1 MLISPSTS
9 TSSFT
14 KNISIIMCYLHLSL
28 LMIMMITVAPSV
40 NGFVVHKEPQNKYI
54 HDTEEDGATDLARHT
69 DLAAAA
75 AAASALLTKSTG
87 RRAATAGSGNPF
99 SALSNKKC
107 FPLSIPQC
115 KQLGYNSTSYQR
127 TIYNS
132 DAPDTAAR
140 YLVFFENELCYEDL
154 LFFICTLYNPVCM
167 ENHDQIILP
176 CRTEC
181 RKTKHHCK
189 DTLKKFNMQWPT
201 ELKCTTLPN
210 YQTDVC
216 LTRESMVSQPS
227 KFDCIF

>member
-1 MLISPSTS
+1 
-9 TSSFT
+9 
-14 KNISIIMCYLHLSL
+14 
-28 LMIMMITVAPSV
+28 MMMTVVSV
-40 NGFVVHKEPQNKYI
+40 KGFVVHKEPQNKYI
-54 HDTEEDGATDLARHT
+54 HDTEETNTDDSVLARHAE
-69 DLAAAA
+69 LAAAA
-75 AAASALLTKSTG
+75 ARLSLRTATG
-87 RRAATAGSGNPF
+87 LAAGSGNPF

-140 YLVFFENELCYEDL
+140 YLAFFENELCYDDL
-154 LFFICTLYNPVCM
+154 LFFVCTMYNPVCM
-167 ENHDQIILP
+167 ENHDQVILP

-189 DTLKKFNMQWPT
+189 DTLKKFNMAWPT

-227 KFDCIF
+227 KLIFTFFL